1 MYGLEKQ
8 PKEIFEFDLQK
19 EIKTNPKRKKEI
31 QTLAEERVQE
41 IKKELRAGANEKEFS
56 RLNVLLQGYTALQKV
71 LKRVK

>member
-8 PKEIFEFDLQK
+8 PKEIFEFDLQ
-19 EIKTNPKRKKEI
+19 KEI